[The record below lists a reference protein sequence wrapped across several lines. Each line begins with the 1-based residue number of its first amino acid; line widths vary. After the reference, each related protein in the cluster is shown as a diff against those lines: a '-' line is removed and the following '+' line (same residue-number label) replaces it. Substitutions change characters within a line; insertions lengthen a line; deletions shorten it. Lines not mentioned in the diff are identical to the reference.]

1 MQLSDIITAS
11 QLSAMRSAASGQ
23 SAVETI
29 APSITDEMRD
39 KICSFSAEFD
49 FNVTLN
55 MWRELHQTF
64 TSDGSAILCADGKSV
79 KIMSEMHGNA
89 FAVHM
94 KSLLKRG
101 CTLLFVTHKRVCHI
115 CWKNWQNW
123 YDKFTAAPKQVNTLP
138 DKPTAASMRKLREQ
152 RHKERTFYQLAD
164 PQITKKMGKRGY
176 NLSFDEIRARQ
187 RMEAMERRNRT
198 VVNEARKIYESAM
211 L

>member
-11 QLSAMRSAASGQ
+11 QLSAMRMAASGQ
-23 SAVETI
+23 SAVEKI
-29 APSITDEMRD
+29 APSITDQMRD
-39 KICSFSAEFD
+39 EICAFSAEYD

-55 MWRELHQTF
+55 TWRELHQTF
-64 TSDGSAILCADGKSV
+64 SADGAAIICADGRSV
-79 KIMSEMHGNA
+79 KIMPEMHGKA

-94 KSLLKRG
+94 KNLLKRG
-101 CTLLFVTHKRVCHI
+101 CTLLFVTFQRI
-115 CWKNWQNW
+115 REISWENWQDW
-123 YDKFTAAPKQVNTLP
+123 YDKFTYVPKQSDTLP
-138 DKPTAASMRKLREQ
+138 DKPTAASMRKLREN

-176 NLSFDEIRARQ
+176 NLSFDEVRARQ